1 MPFSEEDLSAILR
14 VGAKLI
20 FDCIQGR
27 ISFET
32 CLVEYDSI
40 YMYYAFDGHES
51 DDAELELFQMH
62 AAEIEVHE
70 AVWIEII
77 TKIIDDKFMNR
88 PEVIRAGFIGR
99 EEGFTKIKEIA
110 ENHSQIIIDSSIYEE
125 SKGRR

>member
-1 MPFSEEDLSAILR
+1 MPFSEEQLSATLR

-20 FDCIQGR
+20 FDCVHGR

-32 CLVEYDSI
+32 FLVKYDSF

-62 AAEIEVHE
+62 ATEIAVHE
-70 AVWIEII
+70 AVWNEII
-77 TKIIDDKFMNR
+77 TKITDDKFMNR

-99 EEGFTKIKEIA
+99 EEGFTKLKKIA
-110 ENHSQIIIDSSIYEE
+110 ERHSQIIIDSSI
-125 SKGRR
+125 